1 MSAQGVLLSMR
12 PTLHQVAIL
21 TAMNADG
28 ADFTNT
34 FRALAAV
41 DAEADAPGSIPP
53 ALQQVRKSPLRD
65 CVIEPTPWAAGSR
78 TPSLRVCD

>member
-1 MSAQGVLLSMR
+1 MDPKDQHMFNRRALLNVR
-12 PTLHQVAIL
+12 RTLRQVAIL

-41 DAEADAPGSIPP
+41 DAEADAAGSIPP
-53 ALQQVRKSPLRD
+53 ALQEVPLR
-65 CVIEPTPWAAGSR
+65 
-78 TPSLRVCD
+78 

>member
-1 MSAQGVLLSMR
+1 MR
-12 PTLHQVAIL
+12 RALRQVAIL

-53 ALQQVRKSPLRD
+53 ALAEVPLR
-65 CVIEPTPWAAGSR
+65 
-78 TPSLRVCD
+78 

>member
-1 MSAQGVLLSMR
+1 MYRPLRGLAYPTSARQGQSNVRRAL
-12 PTLHQVAIL
+12 PQVAIL

-53 ALQQVRKSPLRD
+53 ALQEVQLRD
-65 CVIEPTPWAAGSR
+65 R
-78 TPSLRVCD
+78 